1 MKKIFFAI
9 LLGTTSI
16 WGWAQNVL
24 DSGNAKSS
32 IQFTTTEID
41 YGSIPQNSN
50 GERVFEFT
58 NTDSKPLILTN
69 VVASCGCTA
78 TEWPREPIKPGERG
92 TITVRYNTLTIGPF
106 RKSIRVFT
114 NSNTEPVLLIIKGE
128 VKPSNTE
135 SNQTKNQK

>member
-9 LLGTTSI
+9 LLGSTSL

-24 DSGNAKSS
+24 DSAAANPS
-32 IQFTTTEID
+32 IRFTTTEID

-58 NTDSKPLILTN
+58 NNGSKPLILTN

-78 TEWPREPIKPGERG
+78 TEWPREPIKPNEKGS
-92 TITVRYNTLTIGPF
+92 ITVKYNTSITGTF

-114 NSNTEPVLLIIKGE
+114 NSSPEPILLIIKGE
-128 VKPSNTE
+128 IKPSHSDNYQKE
-135 SNQTKNQK
+135 NQK

>member
-1 MKKIFFAI
+1 MKKIVFAI
-9 LLGTTSI
+9 LLGSTSI

-24 DSGNAKSS
+24 DSASVKPSTH
-32 IQFTTTEID
+32 FTTTEID
-41 YGSIPQNSN
+41 YGAIPQNSN

-92 TITVRYNTLTIGPF
+92 TITVRYNTSITGTF

-114 NSNTEPVLLIIKGE
+114 NSNAEPILLIIKGE
-128 VKPSNTE
+128 VKPSNTD
-135 SNQTKNQK
+135 NNQKENQK

>member
-1 MKKIFFAI
+1 MKKIVLAI
-9 LLGTTSI
+9 LLGSTSF

-24 DSGNAKSS
+24 NTSNANAS

-50 GERVFEFT
+50 GNRTFEFI
-58 NTDSKPLILTN
+58 NNGSEPLILNN

-78 TEWPREPIKPGERG
+78 TEWPREPIKPGEKG
-92 TITVRYNTLTIGPF
+92 SIAVKYNTAIVGTF

-114 NSNTEPVLLIIKGE
+114 NVSPEPVLLIIKGE
-128 VKPSNTE
+128 IKPMDSTG
-135 SNQTKNQK
+135 NQKE

>member
-1 MKKIFFAI
+1 MKKIVFAI
-9 LLGTTSI
+9 LLGSTSI

-24 DSGNAKSS
+24 DSASVKPSTH
-32 IQFTTTEID
+32 FTTTEID
-41 YGSIPQNSN
+41 YGAIPQNSN

-92 TITVRYNTLTIGPF
+92 TITVRYNTSTIGTF

-114 NSNTEPVLLIIKGE
+114 NSNTESVLLIIKGE
-128 VKPSNTE
+128 VKPNNPE